1 MTIELLREH
10 QDTGRSVVPY
20 HTGKIAIGSRYTP
33 PRDAGYASCG
43 ERHASKSYSVAWWCA
58 MCAVAALAAVVI
70 AATQKGGA
78 V

>member
-20 HTGKIAIGSRYTP
+20 TTSAGVQIGSRYTP

-58 MCAVAALAAVVI
+58 MCALAVFAAVVI
-70 AATQKGGA
+70 AATPKGGA
-78 V
+78 

>member
-1 MTIELLREH
+1 MTIELLEPRDH
-10 QDTGRSVVPY
+10 GKAIVPY

-58 MCAVAALAAVVI
+58 MCALAVFAAVVI
-70 AATQKGGA
+70 AATPKGGA
-78 V
+78 

>member
-1 MTIELLREH
+1 MQVEMIREH

-43 ERHASKSYSVAWWCA
+43 ERHASKRYGTAYWLA
-58 MCAVAALAAVVI
+58 FCAVSVLALVVI
-70 AATQKGGA
+70 AVTPKGGA
-78 V
+78 

>member
-1 MTIELLREH
+1 MTIELLEPRDH
-10 QDTGRSVVPY
+10 GKRIVPY
-20 HTGKIAIGSRYTP
+20 TTKAGVAIGSRYTP

-70 AATQKGGA
+70 VATPKGGA
-78 V
+78 

>member
-1 MTIELLREH
+1 MQVEMIREH

-43 ERHASKSYSVAWWCA
+43 ERHASKSYSVAWWLCFV
-58 MCAVAALAAVVI
+58 AVSVLAAFVI
-70 AATQKGGA
+70 VRTA
-78 V
+78 

>member
-1 MTIELLREH
+1 MNVELIREH

-43 ERHASKSYSVAWWCA
+43 ERHASKSYSVAWWLCFS
-58 MCAVAALAAVVI
+58 AVSVLAFVVI
-70 AATQKGGA
+70 AG
-78 V
+78 VRYE

>member
-20 HTGKIAIGSRYTP
+20 TTSAGVQIGSRYTP

-43 ERHASKSYSVAWWCA
+43 ERHASRGYGVAFWLA
-58 MCAVAALAAVVI
+58 FSAVAVLAAFVI
-70 AATQKGGA
+70 VRTA
-78 V
+78 